1 MDSYDIIS
9 LLHTLFCVKGT
20 INKQAPLQTLN
31 LLGGLAIIVINR
43 NPLKV
48 NGFNRFH
55 P

>member
-20 INKQAPLQTLN
+20 INKQAPLQTLD
-31 LLGGLAIIVINR
+31 LLGGLAIIVIIR